1 MEEKTGQSQRDDAH
15 RIHLGEE
22 VLSAYLDTAQ
32 GGLDPGGR
40 GRADAHL
47 ATCGDCRESL
57 RELTA
62 LRALL
67 RALPQEELR
76 RSFILTPEL
85 AAAAGGPRRNWQAP
99 RWLWPTRWATAVA
112 AVIFALTIGLGARPQ
127 ANAVSEAP
135 ANAATA
141 LATASVSAPI
151 SAVCSSDPLTQD
163 CLRIAGLTP
172 TIFPTPTAIPV
183 ARQAAAPSPAAT
195 TDWRPVQILSG
206 GLTLLG
212 GLGGFV
218 LPAFRRRRT
227 TFAS

>member
-1 MEEKTGQSQRDDAH
+1 MGDDAR

-32 GGLDPGGR
+32 AGQDGLDPGGR

-47 ATCGDCRESL
+47 ATCEDCRESL
-57 RELTA
+57 RELAA

-67 RALPQEELR
+67 HALPQEEPR

-85 AAAAGGPRRNWQAP
+85 AAAAGGPRRRWQTP

-112 AVIFALTIGLGARPQ
+112 TVIFALTIGLGAQ
-127 ANAVSEAP
+127 AEPNAMTVAP
-135 ANAATA
+135 DPTATP
-141 LATASVSAPI
+141 LATAAFVAPSSAQ
-151 SAVCSSDPLTQD
+151 CSSDPLTQD

-172 TIFPTPTAIPV
+172 TIFPTPTAVPV
-183 ARQAAAPSPAAT
+183 TRQAATPTTTTTT
-195 TDWRPVQILSG
+195 TDWCPVQVLSG
-206 GLTLLG
+206 GLALIG
-212 GLGGFV
+212 GLCGFV